1 MHEALARLGVP
12 AIRDRAGTRLRHR
25 QLHEHGPGRH
35 ALHRRRAGFHLRP
48 HRPALHPGQDV
59 RIENFRDTKLPPLD
73 AVIGNVPFADV
84 KLEHHGERFSLHD
97 YFIAKSVDSLK
108 PGGVLALVTSHFTLD
123 KQNASIRQ
131 YLAERA
137 DFLGAVRLP
146 ATRVQERRHGGRH
159 RRRVPAQRARA
170 RKPITPIP
178 TGNTSPPWRSK
189 APASPSTAIS

>member
-1 MHEALARLGVP
+1 M
-12 AIRDRAGTRLRHR
+12 
-25 QLHEHGPGRH
+25 
-35 ALHRRRAGFHLRP
+35 
-48 HRPALHPGQDV
+48 
-59 RIENFRDTKLPPLD
+59 
-73 AVIGNVPFADV
+73 IGNVPFADV

-97 YFIAKSVDSLK
+97 YFLAKSVDSLK
-108 PGGVLALVTSHFTLD
+108 PGGVLALVTSHFSLD

-146 ATRVQERRHGGRH
+146 ASAFKNEGTAVVTDVVFLRK
-159 RRRVPAQRARA
+159 RAPA